1 MRVTDTYQ
9 ERRTSDLLD
18 SARELAQAQGVRT
31 LTLTAIATRAGVHV
45 SGVRRYFE
53 SRKTPASRTPG
64 SSSPPRMTQ
73 ILHALI
79 TGPIEQRLRRQP

>member
-1 MRVTDTYQ
+1 MRARTPENK

-31 LTLTAIATRAGVHV
+31 LTLTAIATRAAWHV

-53 SRKTPASRTPG
+53 SREE
-64 SSSPPRMTQ
+64 
-73 ILHALI
+73 ILLVLGAHEWKDWAA
-79 TGPIEQRLRRQP
+79 RW